1 MRRGPGRHLPI
12 DGPDGSLA
20 QVPALG
26 VRRTIFVHMNNTN
39 PILLADTPE
48 RRVVEDSGMEVA
60 MDGLEVEV

>member
-1 MRRGPGRHLPI
+1 MGHLPI

-20 QVPALG
+20 QIPSLG

-39 PILLADTPE
+39 PILLEDAPE
-48 RRVVEDSGMEVA
+48 RRIVEDSGMEVA